1 MPRKQLIRCENSP
14 YHVTARSNNCE
25 WFTLPMPLMWKLSL
39 KCLRDAHE
47 IHPIE
52 LVSFVL
58 MGNHY
63 HMILFTP
70 KSNIDLFM
78 YEFNKRLALE
88 IKQHSGN
95 INRIFGGRYKWCLIR
110 SHHYF
115 SNCYRYVY
123 QNPLR
128 AGIVENCED
137 YPYSTLNCILKNKL
151 FSVPIH
157 DQFGFKDGY
166 ALRWLNQK
174 IDEEEKVKLK
184 KILYRSEVP
193 ADFAVCKLCVT
204 PSHPPYPIRLMM

>member
-1 MPRKQLIRCENSP
+1 MKYVCISFLIMPRKQLIRCNNTP
-14 YHVTARSNNCE
+14 YHVTTRSNNCE
-25 WFTLPMPLMWKLSL
+25 WFSLPMPLMWALSK
-39 KCLRDAHE
+39 KCLHEAHE
-47 IHPIE
+47 SHPIE

-58 MGNHY
+58 MSNHY

-88 IKQHSGN
+88 VKNRSGH

-128 AGIVENCED
+128 AGIIENCEN
-137 YPYSTLNCILKNKL
+137 YPFSTLNYVVKNKS
-151 FSVPIH
+151 FAIPIH
-157 DQFGFKDGY
+157 DQFGFKDDY
-166 ALRWLNQK
+166 TLRWLNQA
-174 IDEEEKVKLK
+174 IDEEEKVQLK
-184 KILYRSEVP
+184 KTLYRSQVS
-193 ADFAVCKLCVT
+193 ADFAVSKSAGT
-204 PSHPPYPIRLMM
+204 

>member
-1 MPRKQLIRCENSP
+1 
-14 YHVTARSNNCE
+14 
-25 WFTLPMPLMWKLSL
+25 MPLMWTLAK
-39 KCLRDAHE
+39 KCLREAYI

-63 HMILFTP
+63 HMILYTP
-70 KSNIDLFM
+70 NSNIDLFM

-88 IKQHSGN
+88 VKKHSGN

-123 QNPLR
+123 QNPMR
-128 AGIVENCED
+128 AGIVANCED
-137 YPYSTLNCILKNKL
+137 YPYGTLNCVLKNNL
-151 FSVPIH
+151 FPIPIH
-157 DQFGFKDGY
+157 DRFGFKDGY

-174 IDEEEKVKLK
+174 INEEDTLKLK
-184 KILYRSEVP
+184 KLLYRAEVP
-193 ADFAVCKLCVT
+193 ADLHSAKSAGTLLTVSFDDVKSKL
-204 PSHPPYPIRLMM
+204 SADGS